1 MTTKTNTTVKTR
13 TNEHTTVSVQ
23 AEISK
28 GALVTMGIT
37 GAVVSLW
44 SFASLAS
51 ALIVTGGPISLAQ
64 SWFGAVIGM

>member
-1 MTTKTNTTVKTR
+1 MTTNTNRTVKTR
-13 TNEHTTVSVQ
+13 TSKQTAVSAQ

-37 GAVVSLW
+37 GGVISLW

-64 SWFGAVIGM
+64 SGIGAVIGM

>member
-1 MTTKTNTTVKTR
+1 MTTTTNKVAKTR
-13 TNEHTTVSVQ
+13 TNEQTAVSVQ

-28 GALVTMGIT
+28 GALTTMGVT
-37 GAVVSLW
+37 GAVVGLW

-51 ALIVTGGPISLAQ
+51 ALVVTGGPVSLAQ

>member
-1 MTTKTNTTVKTR
+1 MTTKNNTTGKTR
-13 TNEHTTVSVQ
+13 TNEQTPVSVQ
-23 AEISK
+23 AEISR

-37 GAVVSLW
+37 GAVVALW